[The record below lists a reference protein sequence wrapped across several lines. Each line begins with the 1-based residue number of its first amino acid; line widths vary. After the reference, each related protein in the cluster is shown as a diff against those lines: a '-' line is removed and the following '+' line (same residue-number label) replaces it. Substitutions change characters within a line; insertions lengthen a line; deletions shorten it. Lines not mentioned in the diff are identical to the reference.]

1 MSPQDVSNNNQL
13 RQGLALYEQQ
23 VRPLVGIQDA
33 ACRDTLI
40 KQFVESLRRVRY
52 VTRIAQRDVS
62 NSRADP
68 SSDLFDPERAAVL
81 HYRRGNL
88 DEAFWLVFLSVHF
101 GKPRKSGWRLV
112 RDVYGRLGG
121 GGYWDWAQTSANPVA
136 FRQWLSTNLTTLK
149 GGDGVTRRFG
159 NHRKYESLHPYSD
172 RGTGSAIESYVYW
185 VIHFGDHNLLI
196 QDSATQTDG
205 TPRAMFDYIYRSM
218 GDVIS
223 FGRTAKFDFLTMVGK
238 LGLAPIE
245 PGSTY
250 MQGATGPFSGA
261 KLLFGKNA
269 TANLNRT
276 DLDARLI
283 QLETYL
289 QVGMQPME
297 DALCNWQK
305 SPGTFIA
312 FRG

>member
-1 MSPQDVSNNNQL
+1 MSPQDVLNAQQL
-13 RQGLALYEQQ
+13 RRALALYEQQ
-23 VRPLVGIQDA
+23 IRPLVGIQDA

-52 VTRIAQRDVS
+52 ITRIAQRDVS
-62 NSRADP
+62 NSRADT

-81 HYRRGNL
+81 HYRQGNL

-101 GKPRKSGWRLV
+101 GKPRRSGWLLV
-112 RDVYGRLGG
+112 RDIYGQLGSG
-121 GGYWDWAQTSANPVA
+121 NYWDWVQTSTNPVA
-136 FRQWLSTNLTTLK
+136 FRQWLSTNLAILK

-172 RGTGSAIESYVYW
+172 RGTGSAIESYVNW
-185 VIHFGDHNLLI
+185 IIHFGDHNLLI
-196 QDSATQTDG
+196 QDSATQTNG
-205 TPRAMFDYIYRSM
+205 TPRAMFDYLYRSM
-218 GDVIS
+218 SDVIS
-223 FGRTAKFDFLTMVGK
+223 FGRTAKFDYLTMVGK

-250 MQGATGPFSGA
+250 MQGATGPFTGA
-261 KLLFGKNA
+261 KLLFGNNE
-269 TANLNRT
+269 TASLNRT
-276 DLDARLI
+276 NLDAWLI

-289 QVGMQPME
+289 RVGMQPME

-305 SPGTFIA
+305 SPGTFKA

>member
-1 MSPQDVSNNNQL
+1 MSPQDVLNAQQL

-33 ACRDTLI
+33 AYRVTLI

-62 NSRADP
+62 NNRADP

-81 HYRRGNL
+81 HYRQGNF
-88 DEAFWLVFLSVHF
+88 DEAFWLIFLSVHF
-101 GKPRKSGWRLV
+101 GKPRGSGWRLV
-112 RDVYGRLGG
+112 RDIYGQLGSG
-121 GGYWDWAQTSANPVA
+121 NYWDWAQTSANPTA
-136 FRQWLSTNLTTLK
+136 FRHWLSTSLATLK

-172 RGTGSAIESYVYW
+172 RGTGSAIESYVNW
-185 VIHFGDHNLLI
+185 VVHFGDHNLLI
-196 QDSATQTDG
+196 QDSATQTNG

-223 FGRTAKFDFLTMVGK
+223 FGRTAKFDYLTMVGK

-250 MQGATGPFSGA
+250 MQGATGPFKGA
-261 KLLFGKNA
+261 KLLFGNA
-269 TANLNRT
+269 ATVNLNRSQ
-276 DLDARLI
+276 LDAWVI
-283 QLETYL
+283 QLEGYL
-289 QVGMQPME
+289 NVGMQPME

-305 SPGTFIA
+305 SPGTFKA

>member
-1 MSPQDVSNNNQL
+1 MSPQDVLNTNLL

-33 ACRDTLI
+33 ACRDALI

-81 HYRRGNL
+81 HYRHGNL

-121 GGYWDWAQTSANPVA
+121 KGYWDWAQTSTNPTA
-136 FRQWLSTNLTTLK
+136 FRHWLSTNLSTLN
-149 GGDGVTRRFG
+149 GGDGVIRRFG
-159 NHRKYESLHPYSD
+159 NHRKYESLHPYSEH
-172 RGTGSAIESYVYW
+172 GTGTAIESYVNW
-185 VIHFGDHNLLI
+185 VTRFGTHGMLI
-196 QDSATQTDG
+196 QEAITKTNG
-205 TPRAMFDYIYRSM
+205 TPRAMFDYLYRSM
-218 GDVIS
+218 GDVIR
-223 FGRTAKFDFLTMVGK
+223 FGRTAKFDYLTMVGK

-250 MQGATGPFSGA
+250 MQGATGPFKGA
-261 KLLFGKNA
+261 KLLFGYAA
-269 TANLNRT
+269 TANLSRSK
-276 DLDARLI
+276 LDEGLI
-283 QLETYL
+283 QLEGYL
-289 QVGMQPME
+289 NVGMQPME

-305 SPGTFIA
+305 SPGNFVA

>member
-1 MSPQDVSNNNQL
+1 MSPQDVLNTQQL

-23 VRPLVGIQDA
+23 VRPLAGIQDA

-40 KQFVESLRRVRY
+40 KQLVESLRRVRY

-68 SSDLFDPERAAVL
+68 SSDLFDPERAAVQ
-81 HYRRGNL
+81 HYRQGNL
-88 DEAFWLVFLSVHF
+88 DEAFWLIFLSVHF
-101 GKPRKSGWRLV
+101 GKPRRSGWRLV
-112 RDVYGRLGG
+112 RDIYGQLGSG
-121 GGYWDWAQTSANPVA
+121 NYWDWVQTSANPVA

-172 RGTGSAIESYVYW
+172 RGTGSAIESYVNW
-185 VIHFGDHNLLI
+185 VTRFGDHNLLI
-196 QDSATQTDG
+196 QNAVTQTDG
-205 TPRAMFDYIYRSM
+205 TPRAMFDYLYRSM
-218 GDVIS
+218 GDVVS
-223 FGRTAKFDFLTMVGK
+223 FGRTAKFDYLTMIGK

-250 MQGATGPFSGA
+250 MQGATGPFTGA
-261 KLLFGKNA
+261 KLLFGNNA

-276 DLDARLI
+276 DLDAWLI

-305 SPGTFIA
+305 SPSAFIA